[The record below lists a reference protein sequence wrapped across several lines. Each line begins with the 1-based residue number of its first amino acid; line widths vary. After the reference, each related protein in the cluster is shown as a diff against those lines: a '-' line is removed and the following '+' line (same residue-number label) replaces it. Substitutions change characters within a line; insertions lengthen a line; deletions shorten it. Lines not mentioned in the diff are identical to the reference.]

1 MDILGCLSEKI
12 CIFPDFLETLF
23 SASHIYMNT
32 KKSCENSIYIYICN
46 LNILNSLHIFAN
58 VHLTARKRSLG
69 QGNIFR
75 SMCPSFCPEG
85 VGGMCS
91 RGVCVAGGVFMQ
103 ERQPLKR
110 AVRILLECI
119 LVSHCV

>member
-32 KKSCENSIYIYICN
+32 KKVVKTVYIYIYICN

-85 VGGMCS
+85 VGGGHVWQGGIHGRGYAWQVGCS
-91 RGVCVAGGVFMQ
+91 CR
-103 ERQPLKR
+103 RD
-110 AVRILLECI
+110 
-119 LVSHCV
+119 SH